1 MGFDDIVNLVIILN
15 PKTLYNLS
23 QLAGRT
29 GRASMH
35 GKVVIIYSEAKY
47 TKLIVQLIHFL
58 AIQMQK
64 WEALLPELPQK
75 AIKPAVELPAKVIN
89 VKEKNIAVR
98 LLESVSMTVN
108 VVSPV

>member
-1 MGFDDIVNLVIILN
+1 MRAFAILVAL
-15 PKTLYNLS
+15 LLS
-23 QLAGRT
+23 PLA
-29 GRASMH
+29 AAISDLS
-35 GKVVIIYSEAKY
+35 IYSEAKY

-98 LLESVSMTVN
+98 K
-108 VVSPV
+108 